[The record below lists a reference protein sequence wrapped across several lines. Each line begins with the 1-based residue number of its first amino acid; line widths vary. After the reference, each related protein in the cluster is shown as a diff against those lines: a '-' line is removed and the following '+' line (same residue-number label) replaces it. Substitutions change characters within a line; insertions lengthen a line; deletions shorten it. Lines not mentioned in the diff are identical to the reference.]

1 MRRIKMKQNN
11 EIDNENEKNKPL
23 IILTAGGTGGHVYP
37 ADALAEELS
46 KRGYRLELVT
56 DSRGKNNYKGQLGNI
71 PNHAVLAGGL
81 VGKDGLTKLLNLG
94 KICLGILQSCLLLY
108 RKKPVCVV
116 GFGGYASFPCAMAS
130 ILLGTDL
137 VIHEQNSVMSR
148 TNRFLSKYASLVAQ
162 SFPKVKY
169 APTSSKSV
177 VTGMPV
183 RKNIVEVRNSPRPS
197 INDGKLQILILG
209 GSQGAKVF
217 SYILPAAIQKLDK
230 KYQEKLTIYQQ
241 CRKDDEDDLKAIYK
255 NSTAKVIVSSFF
267 NNMAELYQQSHLI
280 ISRAGASSIS
290 EISVVGIPSIIVPLP
305 TAADNHQSGN
315 AQFLGQSGGSIIIE
329 QTDFTANRL
338 CEILENLLQHPEELD
353 RMSANTRSQGI
364 TNAAELLADAIEN
377 NIINKK

>member
-1 MRRIKMKQNN
+1 MRRIKMKQNK
-11 EIDNENEKNKPL
+11 EIEKSKPL

-46 KRGYRLELVT
+46 KRGYRVELVT

-81 VGKDGLTKLLNLG
+81 VGKDGLTKIMNLG
-94 KICLGILQSCLLLY
+94 KTCLGILQSCILLY
-108 RKKPVCVV
+108 RKKPICVV

-162 SFPKVKY
+162 SFPKVKHTPDT
-169 APTSSKSV
+169 AKTLL
-177 VTGMPV
+177 TGMPV
-183 RKNIVEVRNSPRPS
+183 RKSIVEIRNQPRPS
-197 INDGKLQILILG
+197 INEGKFQILILG
-209 GSQGAKVF
+209 GSQGAKIF
-217 SYILPAAIQKLDK
+217 SYILPTAIQKLDK
-230 KYQEKLTIYQQ
+230 KIQKQLTIYQQ
-241 CRKDDEDDLKAIYK
+241 CRKEDEDDLKAIYK
-255 NSTAKVIVSSFF
+255 NSPAKVIVSPFF
-267 NNMAELYQQSHLI
+267 NNMPELYQQSHLI

-290 EISVVGIPSIIVPLP
+290 EISVVGIPSILIPLP

-315 AQFLGQSGGSIIIE
+315 AQFLKQSGGSIVIE
-329 QTDFTANRL
+329 QTDFTADNL
-338 CEILENLLQHPEELD
+338 SNILEEILNHPERLEK
-353 RMSANTRSQGI
+353 MAESTRSQGI
-364 TNAAELLADAIEN
+364 TNAAELLANAIEQ

>member
-1 MRRIKMKQNN
+1 MRRIKMKQNK
-11 EIDNENEKNKPL
+11 EIEKSKPL

-46 KRGYRLELVT
+46 KRGYRVELVT

-81 VGKDGLTKLLNLG
+81 VGKDGLTKIMNLG
-94 KICLGILQSCLLLY
+94 KTCLGILQSCILLY
-108 RKKPVCVV
+108 RKKPICVV

-162 SFPKVKY
+162 SFPKVKHTPDT
-169 APTSSKSV
+169 AKTLL
-177 VTGMPV
+177 TGMPV
-183 RKNIVEVRNSPRPS
+183 RKSIVEIRNQPRPS
-197 INDGKLQILILG
+197 INEGKFQILILG
-209 GSQGAKVF
+209 GSQGAKIF
-217 SYILPAAIQKLDK
+217 SYILPTAIQKLDK
-230 KYQEKLTIYQQ
+230 KIQKQLTIYQQ
-241 CRKDDEDDLKAIYK
+241 CRKEDEDDLKAIYK
-255 NSTAKVIVSSFF
+255 NSPAKVIVSPFF
-267 NNMAELYQQSHLI
+267 NNMPELYQQSHLI

-290 EISVVGIPSIIVPLP
+290 EISVVGIPSILIPLP

-315 AQFLGQSGGSIIIE
+315 AQFLKQSGGSIVME
-329 QTDFTANRL
+329 QTDFTADNL
-338 CEILENLLQHPEELD
+338 SNILEEILNHPERLEK
-353 RMSANTRSQGI
+353 MAESTRSQGI
-364 TNAAELLADAIEN
+364 TNAAELLANAIEQ

>member
-1 MRRIKMKQNN
+1 MKQNK
-11 EIDNENEKNKPL
+11 EIEKSKPL

-46 KRGYRLELVT
+46 KRGYRVELVT

-81 VGKDGLTKLLNLG
+81 VGKDGLTKIMNLG
-94 KICLGILQSCLLLY
+94 KTCLGILQSCILLY
-108 RKKPVCVV
+108 RKKPICVV

-162 SFPKVKY
+162 SFPKVKHTPDT
-169 APTSSKSV
+169 AKTIL
-177 VTGMPV
+177 TGMPV
-183 RKNIVEVRNSPRPS
+183 RKSIVEIRNQPRPS
-197 INDGKLQILILG
+197 INEGKFQILILG
-209 GSQGAKVF
+209 GSQGAKIF
-217 SYILPAAIQKLDK
+217 SYILPTAIQKLDK
-230 KYQEKLTIYQQ
+230 KIQKQLTIYQQ
-241 CRKDDEDDLKAIYK
+241 CRKEDEDDLKAIYK
-255 NSTAKVIVSSFF
+255 NSPAKVIVSPFF
-267 NNMAELYQQSHLI
+267 NNMPELYQQSHLI

-290 EISVVGIPSIIVPLP
+290 EISVVGIPSILIPLP

-315 AQFLGQSGGSIIIE
+315 AQFLKQSGGSIVME
-329 QTDFTANRL
+329 QTDFTADNL
-338 CEILENLLQHPEELD
+338 SNILEEILNHPERLEK
-353 RMSANTRSQGI
+353 MAESTRSQGI
-364 TNAAELLADAIEN
+364 TNAAELLANAIEQ

>member
-1 MRRIKMKQNN
+1 MRRIKMKQNK
-11 EIDNENEKNKPL
+11 EIEKSKPL

-46 KRGYRLELVT
+46 KRGYRVELVT

-81 VGKDGLTKLLNLG
+81 VGKDGLTKIMNLG
-94 KICLGILQSCLLLY
+94 KTCLGILQSCLLLY
-108 RKKPVCVV
+108 RKKPICVV

-162 SFPKVKY
+162 SFPKVKHTPDT
-169 APTSSKSV
+169 AKTLL
-177 VTGMPV
+177 TGMPV
-183 RKNIVEVRNSPRPS
+183 RKSIVEIRNQPRPS
-197 INDGKLQILILG
+197 INEGKFQILILG
-209 GSQGAKVF
+209 GSQGAKIF
-217 SYILPAAIQKLDK
+217 SYILPTAIQKLDK
-230 KYQEKLTIYQQ
+230 KIQKQLTIYQQ
-241 CRKDDEDDLKAIYK
+241 CRKEDEDDLKAIYK
-255 NSTAKVIVSSFF
+255 NSPAKVIVSPFF
-267 NNMAELYQQSHLI
+267 NNMPELYQQSHLI

-290 EISVVGIPSIIVPLP
+290 EISVVGIPSILIPLP

-315 AQFLGQSGGSIIIE
+315 AQFLKQSGGSIVME
-329 QTDFTANRL
+329 QTDFTADNL
-338 CEILENLLQHPEELD
+338 SNILEEILNHPERLEK
-353 RMSANTRSQGI
+353 MAESTRSQGI
-364 TNAAELLADAIEN
+364 TNAAELLANAIEQ

>member
-1 MRRIKMKQNN
+1 MRRIKMKQNK
-11 EIDNENEKNKPL
+11 EIEKSKPL

-46 KRGYRLELVT
+46 KRGYRVELVT

-81 VGKDGLTKLLNLG
+81 VGKDGLTKIMNLG
-94 KICLGILQSCLLLY
+94 KTCLGILQSCLLLY
-108 RKKPVCVV
+108 RKKPICVV

-162 SFPKVKY
+162 SFPKVKHTPDT
-169 APTSSKSV
+169 AKTLL
-177 VTGMPV
+177 TGMPV
-183 RKNIVEVRNSPRPS
+183 RKSIVEIRNQPRPS
-197 INDGKLQILILG
+197 INEGKFQILILG
-209 GSQGAKVF
+209 GSQGAKIF
-217 SYILPAAIQKLDK
+217 SYILPTAIQKLDK
-230 KYQEKLTIYQQ
+230 KIQEQLTIYQQ
-241 CRKDDEDDLKAIYK
+241 CRKEDEDDLKAIYK
-255 NSTAKVIVSSFF
+255 NSPAKVIVSPFF
-267 NNMAELYQQSHLI
+267 NNMPELYQQSHLI

-290 EISVVGIPSIIVPLP
+290 EISVVGIPSILIPLP

-315 AQFLGQSGGSIIIE
+315 AQFLKQSGGSIVME
-329 QTDFTANRL
+329 QTDFTADNL
-338 CEILENLLQHPEELD
+338 SNILEEILNHPERLEK
-353 RMSANTRSQGI
+353 MAESTRNQGI
-364 TNAAELLADAIEN
+364 TNAAELLANAIEQ

>member
-1 MRRIKMKQNN
+1 MRRIKMKQNK
-11 EIDNENEKNKPL
+11 EIEKSKPL

-46 KRGYRLELVT
+46 KRGYRVELVT

-81 VGKDGLTKLLNLG
+81 VGKDGLTKIMNLG
-94 KICLGILQSCLLLY
+94 KTCLGILQSCILLY
-108 RKKPVCVV
+108 RKKPICVV

-162 SFPKVKY
+162 SFPKVKHTPDT
-169 APTSSKSV
+169 AKTLL
-177 VTGMPV
+177 TGMPV
-183 RKNIVEVRNSPRPS
+183 RKSIVEIRNQPRPS
-197 INDGKLQILILG
+197 INEGKFQILILG
-209 GSQGAKVF
+209 GSQGAKIF
-217 SYILPAAIQKLDK
+217 SYILPTAIQKLDK
-230 KYQEKLTIYQQ
+230 KIQKQLTIYQQ
-241 CRKDDEDDLKAIYK
+241 CRKEDEDDLKAIYK
-255 NSTAKVIVSSFF
+255 NSPAKVIVSPFF
-267 NNMAELYQQSHLI
+267 NNMPELYQQSHLI

-290 EISVVGIPSIIVPLP
+290 EISVVGIPSILIPLP

-315 AQFLGQSGGSIIIE
+315 AQFLKQSGGSIVME
-329 QTDFTANRL
+329 QTDFTADNL
-338 CEILENLLQHPEELD
+338 SNILEEILNHPERLEK
-353 RMSANTRSQGI
+353 MAESTRNQGI
-364 TNAAELLADAIEN
+364 TNAAELLANAIEQ

>member
-1 MRRIKMKQNN
+1 MRRIKMKQNK
-11 EIDNENEKNKPL
+11 EIEKSKPL

-46 KRGYRLELVT
+46 KRGYRVELVT

-81 VGKDGLTKLLNLG
+81 VGKDGLTKIMNLG
-94 KICLGILQSCLLLY
+94 KTCLGILQSCLLLY
-108 RKKPVCVV
+108 RKKPICVV

-162 SFPKVKY
+162 SFPKVKHTPDT
-169 APTSSKSV
+169 AKTLL
-177 VTGMPV
+177 TGMPV
-183 RKNIVEVRNSPRPS
+183 RKSIVEIRNQPRPS
-197 INDGKLQILILG
+197 INEGKFQILILG
-209 GSQGAKVF
+209 GSQGAKIF
-217 SYILPAAIQKLDK
+217 SYILPTAIQKLDK
-230 KYQEKLTIYQQ
+230 KIQEQLTIYQQ
-241 CRKDDEDDLKAIYK
+241 CRKEDEDDLKAIYK
-255 NSTAKVIVSSFF
+255 NSPAKVIVSPFF
-267 NNMAELYQQSHLI
+267 NNMPELYQQSHLI

-290 EISVVGIPSIIVPLP
+290 EISVVGIPSILIPLP

-315 AQFLGQSGGSIIIE
+315 AQFLKQSGGSIVME
-329 QTDFTANRL
+329 QTDFTADNL
-338 CEILENLLQHPEELD
+338 SNILEEILNHPEGLEK
-353 RMSANTRSQGI
+353 MAESTRSQGI
-364 TNAAELLADAIEN
+364 TNAAELLANAIEQ

>member
-1 MRRIKMKQNN
+1 MRRIKMKQNK
-11 EIDNENEKNKPL
+11 EIEKSKPL

-46 KRGYRLELVT
+46 KRGYRVELVT

-81 VGKDGLTKLLNLG
+81 VGKDGLTKIMNLG
-94 KICLGILQSCLLLY
+94 KTCLGILQSCILLY
-108 RKKPVCVV
+108 RKKPICVV

-162 SFPKVKY
+162 SFPKVKHTPDT
-169 APTSSKSV
+169 AKTIL
-177 VTGMPV
+177 TGMPV
-183 RKNIVEVRNSPRPS
+183 RKSIVEIRNQPRPS
-197 INDGKLQILILG
+197 INEGKFQILILG
-209 GSQGAKVF
+209 GSQGAKIF
-217 SYILPAAIQKLDK
+217 SYILPTAIQKLDK
-230 KYQEKLTIYQQ
+230 KIQKQLTIYQQ
-241 CRKDDEDDLKAIYK
+241 CRKEDEDDLKAIYK
-255 NSTAKVIVSSFF
+255 NSPAKVIVSPFF
-267 NNMAELYQQSHLI
+267 NNMPELYQQSHLI

-290 EISVVGIPSIIVPLP
+290 EISVVGIPSILIPLP

-315 AQFLGQSGGSIIIE
+315 AQFLKQSGGSIVME
-329 QTDFTANRL
+329 QTDFTADNL
-338 CEILENLLQHPEELD
+338 SNILEEILNHPERLEK
-353 RMSANTRSQGI
+353 MAESTRSQGI
-364 TNAAELLADAIEN
+364 TNAAELLANAIEQ

>member
-1 MRRIKMKQNN
+1 MRRIKMKQNK
-11 EIDNENEKNKPL
+11 EIEKSKPL

-46 KRGYRLELVT
+46 KRGYRVELVT

-81 VGKDGLTKLLNLG
+81 VGKDGLTKIMNLG
-94 KICLGILQSCLLLY
+94 KTCLGILQSCLLLY
-108 RKKPVCVV
+108 RKKPICVV

-162 SFPKVKY
+162 SFPKVKHTPDT
-169 APTSSKSV
+169 AKTLL
-177 VTGMPV
+177 TGMPV
-183 RKNIVEVRNSPRPS
+183 RKSIVEIRNQPRPS
-197 INDGKLQILILG
+197 INEGKFQILILG
-209 GSQGAKVF
+209 GSQGAKIF
-217 SYILPAAIQKLDK
+217 SYILPTAIQKLDK
-230 KYQEKLTIYQQ
+230 KIQEQLTIYQQ
-241 CRKDDEDDLKAIYK
+241 CRKEDEDDLKAIYK
-255 NSTAKVIVSSFF
+255 NSPAKVIVSPFF
-267 NNMAELYQQSHLI
+267 NNMPELYQQSHLI

-290 EISVVGIPSIIVPLP
+290 EISVVGIPSILIPLP

-315 AQFLGQSGGSIIIE
+315 AQFLKQSGGSIVME
-329 QTDFTANRL
+329 QTDFTADNL
-338 CEILENLLQHPEELD
+338 TNILEEILNHPERLEK
-353 RMSANTRSQGI
+353 MAESTRSQGI
-364 TNAAELLADAIEN
+364 TNAAELLANAIEQ

>member
-1 MRRIKMKQNN
+1 MRRIKMKQNK
-11 EIDNENEKNKPL
+11 EIEKSKPL

-46 KRGYRLELVT
+46 KRGYRVELVT

-81 VGKDGLTKLLNLG
+81 VGKDGLTKIMNLG
-94 KICLGILQSCLLLY
+94 KTCLGILQSCLLLY
-108 RKKPVCVV
+108 RKKPICVV

-162 SFPKVKY
+162 SFPKVKHTPDT
-169 APTSSKSV
+169 AKTLL
-177 VTGMPV
+177 TGMPV
-183 RKNIVEVRNSPRPS
+183 RKSIVEIRNQPRPS
-197 INDGKLQILILG
+197 INEGKFQILILG
-209 GSQGAKVF
+209 GSQGAKIF
-217 SYILPAAIQKLDK
+217 SYILPTAIQKLDK
-230 KYQEKLTIYQQ
+230 KIQEQLTIYQQ
-241 CRKDDEDDLKAIYK
+241 CRKEDEDDLKAIYK
-255 NSTAKVIVSSFF
+255 NSPAKVIVSPFF
-267 NNMAELYQQSHLI
+267 NNMPELYQQSHLI

-290 EISVVGIPSIIVPLP
+290 EISVVGIPSILIPLP

-315 AQFLGQSGGSIIIE
+315 AQFLKQSGGSIVME
-329 QTDFTANRL
+329 QTDFTADNL
-338 CEILENLLQHPEELD
+338 SNILEEILNHPERLEK
-353 RMSANTRSQGI
+353 MAESTRSQGI
-364 TNAAELLADAIEN
+364 TNAAELLANAIEQ